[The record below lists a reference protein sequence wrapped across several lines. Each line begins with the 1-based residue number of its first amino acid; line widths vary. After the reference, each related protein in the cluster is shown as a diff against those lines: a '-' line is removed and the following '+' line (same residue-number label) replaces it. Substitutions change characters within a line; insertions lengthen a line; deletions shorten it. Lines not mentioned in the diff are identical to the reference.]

1 MVNFSSLPQILDFI
15 DHNYDHQEHLNFK
28 ENEKWKSFSTKEFTK
43 NIRSLALALNSLN
56 VQKNSGFAIIA
67 KPTPIWTQID
77 LAIISSGAI
86 SVPIFPDI
94 SRENL
99 LFETQNADIK
109 FVFCDCKD
117 NLKTIQ
123 DSGAKFDKII
133 IYGFEAKDENIIS
146 FDDLLKIGQ
155 EIYDKNPDKFAD
167 LIKDLK
173 ENDLATIIYT
183 SGSTGIPKG
192 VEITHKNLIS
202 QIIATPKCFPL
213 SSKDDVALS
222 FLPLAHVFERMIV
235 YFYLSQGIKI
245 YFADDVKNVG
255 NLLKEV
261 NPTLITVVPRLLEKV
276 FAKMQSAVLEASF
289 VKKNIG
295 KLAFHFAPK
304 FAEDNS
310 KNSFLYKVLNN
321 LVYKKLRAAFGN
333 KINMVVCGGAPLSL
347 ELEKFFLGIGINLC
361 VGYGLTESSPVIS
374 ANYKNNRKIGTI
386 GKAFPDILVKVE
398 ADKELLAKGDNIMK
412 GYHKNPQLTSET
424 ITSEGWLRTGDLASI
439 DEDGYIKII
448 GRKKEMFKTATGKYV
463 SPVPIEQKIMASLPI
478 LAAACIIA
486 DNRKFVSILLFPD
499 FELLLQHKK
508 KFGFENVNDE
518 DFLRSN
524 FMTRRIEAIIQRVN
538 TNLNDWEK
546 IQKFY
551 IHNKPISIES
561 GELTPS
567 MKLKRGVVEEKLEKI
582 IDKFYE

>member
-15 DHNYDHQEHLNFK
+15 DQNYDHQEHLNFK
-28 ENEKWKSFSTKEFTK
+28 ENEKWVNFSTKEFTK

-56 VQKNSGFAIIA
+56 VQKNNGFAIIA
-67 KPTPIWTQID
+67 KPSPIWTQID

-94 SRENL
+94 SRQNL
-99 LFETQNADIK
+99 LFEIENSDIK
-109 FVFCDCKD
+109 FVFCDCAE

-123 DSGAKFDKII
+123 NSGAKFNKII
-133 IYGFEAKDENIIS
+133 IYGFESKGENIIS
-146 FDDLLKIGQ
+146 FDELLKIGQ
-155 EIYDKNPDKFAD
+155 EIYDKNPDKFSD
-167 LIKDLK
+167 LIKEIK
-173 ENDLATIIYT
+173 EDDVATIIYT
-183 SGSTGIPKG
+183 SGSTGTPKG

-213 SSKDDVALS
+213 SSKEDVALS

-235 YFYLSQGIKI
+235 YFYLSQGIRI

-289 VKKNIG
+289 VKRNIG

-304 FAEDNS
+304 FAEDDS
-310 KNSFLYKVLNN
+310 KNSFLYKILNN

-333 KINMVVCGGAPLSL
+333 RINMVVCGGAPLSPD
-347 ELEKFFLGIGINLC
+347 LEKFFLGIGINLC
-361 VGYGLTESSPVIS
+361 IGYGLTESSPVIA
-374 ANYKNNRKIGTI
+374 ANYKNNRKIGTV

-398 ADKELLAKGDNIMK
+398 TDGELLAKGDNIMK
-412 GYHKNPQLTSET
+412 GYHKDPKLTAET
-424 ITSEGWLRTGDLASI
+424 ITSDGWLRTGDLVSI

-448 GRKKEMFKTATGKYV
+448 GRKKEMFKTANGKYV
-463 SPVPIEQKIMASLPI
+463 SPVPIEQKLMANFPL
-478 LAAACIIA
+478 LAAASIIA

-499 FELLLQHKK
+499 FELLAKYK
-508 KFGFENVNDE
+508 TRFGFENTNDE
-518 DFLRSN
+518 DFLKSD
-524 FMTRRIEAIIQRVN
+524 FLTHRIETIIQKVN
-538 TNLNDWEK
+538 ADLNDWEK

-551 IHNKPISIES
+551 IHNRPISIET

-567 MKLKRGVVEEKLEKI
+567 MKLKREFVEEKLKKI
-582 IDKFYE
+582 IDEFYE